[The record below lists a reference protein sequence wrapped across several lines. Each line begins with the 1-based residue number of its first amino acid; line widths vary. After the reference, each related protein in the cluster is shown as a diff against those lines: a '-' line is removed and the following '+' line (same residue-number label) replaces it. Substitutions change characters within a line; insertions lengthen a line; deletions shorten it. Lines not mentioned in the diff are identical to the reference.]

1 MPYLELI
8 GSAGQRLTIEAQPG
22 ARLSE
27 AIWLSGQAAPQSLC
41 SGLGLC
47 GRCRVRF
54 ISQAPT
60 ACAADRQRFSPAEL
74 ELGWRLACR
83 HNVPDCADIC
93 LEAPCLT
100 PAKPTP
106 CRQANLQPSWLA
118 IDLGTTSI
126 QWQAGCSQNPDLAH
140 GSLANPQ
147 GGAGADIMS
156 RIAFAMRPGGQ
167 AILQKLASQAIAAI
181 LQDLACAGYFAERA
195 CVAANSAL
203 TEILLGCDTSGLAAA
218 PYQLACRGGCALE
231 LALPGQARPLPTVL
245 PPLPGPFIGG
255 DISAGLLALA
265 HAPRPFVL
273 ADLGTNAELALL
285 TAENRLYFAS
295 APLGP
300 ALEGIGPA
308 CGQPAE
314 SGVITAFQLGPGGL
328 VPLIPE
334 PGETVKGISATGYI
348 SLLAILVSL
357 GILTAAGGWSRQN
370 TPLAAKICQNLASG
384 RLQLP
389 HGQYLTSADIE
400 LLLQV
405 KAAFRLA
412 LDNLLQA
419 SGMTAQEVQVLFIAG
434 ALGAH
439 VNGDDLATL
448 GFLPLPLAKKISAC
462 GNTALAGACLLAQ
475 DPGRNAELSALC
487 AGATIVQPEENP
499 AYMQAYLAAMR
510 WGNHAA

>member
-8 GSAGQRLTIEAQPG
+8 GSAGQRVAIEAQPG

-27 AIWLSGQAAPQSLC
+27 AIWLSGQAAPESLC

-54 ISQAPT
+54 ISQAPA
-60 ACAADRQRFSPAEL
+60 ACEADGQRFSPAEL
-74 ELGWRLACR
+74 EQGWRLACR
-83 HNVPDCADIC
+83 HNVPDCASLC
-93 LEAPCLT
+93 LEAPYLQ
-100 PAKPTP
+100 PAKRKLCNQTG
-106 CRQANLQPSWLA
+106 LQPAWLA

-126 QWQAGCSQNPDLAH
+126 QWQAGCNQNPDLAH
-140 GSLANPQ
+140 GSLPNPQ

-156 RIAFAMRPGGQ
+156 RLAFAMRPGGQ
-167 AILQKLASQAIAAI
+167 VILQRLARQAIADI
-181 LQDLACAGYFAERA
+181 VQELASSGYFAERA

-218 PYQLACRGGCALE
+218 PYQLACHGGRILE
-231 LALPGQARPLPTVL
+231 LTLPDQAQALPTVL

-255 DISAGLLALA
+255 DISAGLLTLA

-300 ALEGIGPA
+300 ALEGVGPA

-314 SGVITAFQLGPGGL
+314 SGVITGFQLGPGGL
-328 VPLIPE
+328 VALIPE
-334 PGETVKGISATGYI
+334 PRDTVKGISATGYI
-348 SLLAILVSL
+348 SLLTILVNL
-357 GILTAAGGWSRQN
+357 GILAADGGWSSQN
-370 TPLAAKICQNLASG
+370 TPLAAKISQNLTSG

-389 HGQYLTSADIE
+389 HGQYLTRADIE

-412 LDNLLQA
+412 LDNLLKA
-419 SGMTAQEVQVLFIAG
+419 SGMTAQAVQVLFLAG
-434 ALGAH
+434 ALGGH

-448 GFLPLPLAKKISAC
+448 GFLPLSLANKISAC
-462 GNTALAGACLLAQ
+462 GNSALAGACLLAQ
-475 DPGRNAELSALC
+475 EPGRNADLAALC
-487 AGATIVQPEENP
+487 AGATIVQPEET
-499 AYMQAYLAAMR
+499 ADYIQAYLAAMR